1 MRRGF
6 VIVSLVAGSAVLF
19 GARRPEPVYSTRM
32 AEVVRLRSHF
42 DSVDIELKSRDVS
55 GLTESQRA
63 RRARLT
69 SWLRDYRNTGVF
81 PKNDKFDYAV
91 PFFRDTDGT
100 LCAMAY
106 LIERSGRKDIV
117 DKVARTRNNAYIRE
131 LVDDPALV
139 AWLDSSGLSAAEA
152 GRIQPSYNGGGGVFD
167 DTRDNVDGDFALE
180 ALGLGS
186 VSLATAA
193 LNVARPSYMSGAL
206 GVVFGAASIIVAA
219 DHMGRMDQTR
229 GTDRLANAT
238 GALGAV
244 SIGAGIYG
252 ILEARRHERERDRWG
267 SPRRRK
273 HSMVISP
280 DVAIQQN
287 APRVGLLVHG
297 TFR

>member
-19 GARRPEPVYSTRM
+19 GARRPEPIYSTRM
-32 AEVVRLRSHF
+32 AEVVRLRNHF
-42 DSVDIELKSRDVS
+42 DSVDVELRSRDIS
-55 GLTESQRA
+55 GLTEAQRA

-106 LIERSGRKDIV
+106 LIDRSGRKDIV
-117 DKVARTRNNAYIRE
+117 DKVAKTRNNAYIRE

-139 AWLDSSGLSAAEA
+139 AWLDSSGLSAREA
-152 GRIQPSYNGGGGVFD
+152 GRIQPAYDGGGGIID
-167 DTRDNVDGDFALE
+167 EGARDNVDGDFALE
-180 ALGLGS
+180 ALGLS
-186 VSLATAA
+186 SASLATTA
-193 LNVARPSYMSGAL
+193 LNVARPSYMSGVL

-219 DHMGRMDQTR
+219 DHLDGNR
-229 GTDRLANAT
+229 GTDRVATAT

-252 ILEARRHERERDRWG
+252 ILEARRNDRGRDRWDR
-267 SPRRRK
+267 PRRRN
-273 HSMVISP
+273 HSVLISP

-287 APRVGLLVHG
+287 TPRVGLLVHG